1 MTTLAI
7 FRRPSRE
14 FESLRD
20 TFPEA
25 CFAPV
30 NSVVDASQ
38 LAARFFTNK
47 SKMAVLRR

>member
-1 MTTLAI
+1 VSVEKTFGL
-7 FRRPSRE
+7 
-14 FESLRD
+14 ESLRD

-38 LAARFFTNK
+38 LAARFFTIVFAL
-47 SKMAVLRR
+47 AVGYTRSG